1 MKHTTAFSSKEYDR
15 KIKQTLPYYE
25 EFYKQIINV
34 VKCHFDN
41 QISWLDVGSGTGK
54 MAELGLEL
62 SNRFVLLDNS
72 ADMLDIARKQVN
84 SGKVD
89 FVLKYAEDMDY
100 EKEFD
105 VVTAVQVFHYLS
117 ADKRREAIC
126 KCYNALKSSGIFI
139 TFENFAPDTELGTM
153 LYLNRWKQY
162 QISQDKTEQESK
174 DHIARYGTEYFPIT
188 IDNHKMLLKECGFKA
203 VELLWCSYMQAG
215 FIGIK

>member
-25 EFYKQIINV
+25 EFYKQIFDV

-41 QISWLDVGSGTGK
+41 QISWLDVGCGTGK
-54 MAELGLEL
+54 MAEVGLEL

-72 ADMLDIARKQVN
+72 ADTLDIARKHIN
-84 SGKVD
+84 SGKAE
-89 FVLKYAEDMDY
+89 FVLKSADDINY

-117 ADKRREAIC
+117 SDERRRAIC
-126 KCYNALKSSGIFI
+126 KCYNALKSDGVFI
-139 TFENFAPDTELGTM
+139 TFENFAPDTEPGTK

-174 DHIARYGTEYFPIT
+174 DHIKRYGTEYFPIT
-188 IDNHKMLLKECGFKA
+188 IDEHKKLLKECGFKA